1 MSGRGREALLVV
13 TPTGW
18 GVAGATVVLAIVAG
32 VLRFAELAVLA
43 AGGAAAIIVVARRP
57 QLAAQIEVVPGR
69 VRRGETAA
77 VTVTAV
83 DGFEQAI
90 MIRVGGTGDEVESTP
105 QHTVTGSGRL

>member
-43 AGGAAAIIVVARRP
+43 AGGAAAMAAAIVVVARRP
-57 QLAAQIEVVPGR
+57 QLAAQIEVVPAGSAAA
-69 VRRGETAA
+69 RR
-77 VTVTAV
+77 
-83 DGFEQAI
+83 
-90 MIRVGGTGDEVESTP
+90 R
-105 QHTVTGSGRL
+105 R